1 MMTPTTKP
9 KIVLIDDD
17 QFIAEMYVIKFKESG
32 FEIETA
38 EDAKTGLKKI
48 KEFAP
53 DVILLDIVMPTMD
66 GLEALREIKKSGGQ
80 KPKVILLTNL
90 GQQEDVEK
98 GMSLGADGYIIKANF
113 TPSEVVEKVKSLL
126 KK

>member
-1 MMTPTTKP
+1 MMTKP

-17 QFIAEMYVIKFKESG
+17 RFISEMYSLKFKESG

-48 KEFAP
+48 KEFTP
-53 DVILLDIVMPTMD
+53 DLVLLDIVMPAMS
-66 GLEALREIKKSGGQ
+66 GLETLAEIKKGEGQ

-90 GQQEDVEK
+90 GQKDDVEK

-113 TPSEVVEKVKSLL
+113 TPSEVVKKIKDLLEK
-126 KK
+126 